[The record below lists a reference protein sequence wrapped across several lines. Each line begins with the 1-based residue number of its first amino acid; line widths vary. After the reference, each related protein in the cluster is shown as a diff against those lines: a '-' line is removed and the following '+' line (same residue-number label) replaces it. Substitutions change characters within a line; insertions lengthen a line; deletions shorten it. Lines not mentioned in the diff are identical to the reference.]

1 MINFFVALY
10 VSLNKWLYFKRFI
23 TMPLQQ
29 FAKVATFLSFFSAVA
44 DRIKVI
50 IESDDDKL
58 H

>member
-1 MINFFVALY
+1 MQ
-10 VSLNKWLYFKRFI
+10 
-23 TMPLQQ
+23 LQQ
-29 FAKVATFLSFFSAVA
+29 FVKVATFLSFFSPVA

>member
-1 MINFFVALY
+1 
-10 VSLNKWLYFKRFI
+10 
-23 TMPLQQ
+23 MPLQQ
-29 FAKVATFLSFFSAVA
+29 FVKVATFLSFFSAVA

>member
-1 MINFFVALY
+1 MTNFFIALY
-10 VSLNKWLYFKRFI
+10 VPLNKRLYFTCFI

-29 FAKVATFLSFFSAVA
+29 FVKVATFSSFFSPVA

>member
-1 MINFFVALY
+1 M
-10 VSLNKWLYFKRFI
+10 S
-23 TMPLQQ
+23 LQQ
-29 FAKVATFLSFFSAVA
+29 FVKIATLLSFLSPVA